1 MLHIFCYSS
10 GLSKGSPNW
19 FFYRCVYGSPLQ
31 GLHRKGVRSSPVS
44 ISWIE
49 LVSCS
54 AHRRRDTWLGLR
66 SVGCG
71 RRWQGQAAIAS
82 STDCS
87 NNKGWSPFDTGGET
101 AWQRRGHQWINV
113 VVKVSI
119 RFWTSNNYWRWSVV
133 LDIGWRG
140 YRYDSIYV
148 STWFGGYW
156 GHVVHTCRGFE
167 GIGYLVLGGAE
178 WKTNSLLGWLLLN
191 IYVKYLHNLP

>member
-101 AWQRRGHQWINV
+101 AWQRRGHPLSQPLSQPPPHPP
-113 VVKVSI
+113 K
-119 RFWTSNNYWRWSVV
+119 RF
-133 LDIGWRG
+133 
-140 YRYDSIYV
+140 
-148 STWFGGYW
+148 
-156 GHVVHTCRGFE
+156 
-167 GIGYLVLGGAE
+167 
-178 WKTNSLLGWLLLN
+178 SLLRLNAGIYWFETSWLFLN
-191 IYVKYLHNLP
+191 TKWENFGQNLS